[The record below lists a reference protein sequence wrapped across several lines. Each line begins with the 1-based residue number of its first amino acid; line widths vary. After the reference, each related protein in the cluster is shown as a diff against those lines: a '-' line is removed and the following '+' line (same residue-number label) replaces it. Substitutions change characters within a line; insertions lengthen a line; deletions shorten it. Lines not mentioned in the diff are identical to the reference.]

1 MEKIGL
7 IAGNGQL
14 PILFANALKERDLRI
29 IAVAFKGETLYSLK
43 EYVEKVIWI
52 SIGQLQLL
60 IETFKNEGIDNVVM
74 IGGITKALLFSDEKP
89 DYRAASFLSSLKNK
103 KDDILLRSFAEEL
116 QKDGI
121 NIESSTKYLPSI
133 LAQKGCLTKRLP
145 TVDEYRD
152 IKFGWDVAK
161 DIGKLDIGQTVV
173 VKDQAVLAVEAIEGT
188 DEAIKRGGKYGN
200 GQIIVVKV
208 SKPGQDMR
216 FDIPVVG
223 MGTIRSLKEARA
235 SALAIEAGSTIILDK
250 DEMIKYANEAGISI
264 VAI

>member
-14 PILFANALKERDLRI
+14 PILFANALKGKDIRI
-29 IAVAFKGETLYSLK
+29 IAVAFKGETLSSLK
-43 EYVEKVIWI
+43 EHVEKVIWI

-60 IETFKNEGIDNVVM
+60 IETFKNEGIGNVVM

-89 DYRAASFLSSLKNK
+89 DSRAASFLSSLKNK
-103 KDDILLRSFAEEL
+103 KDDIFLRSFAEEL
-116 QKDGI
+116 ENDGI
-121 NIESSTKYLPSI
+121 NIESATKYIPSI

-145 TVDEYRD
+145 TEDEYRD
-152 IKFGWDVAK
+152 IGFGWDIAK
-161 DIGKLDIGQTVV
+161 DIGKLDIGQTVI

-188 DEAIKRGGKYGN
+188 DEAIKRAGKYGN
-200 GQIIVVKV
+200 GQIVVVKI

-223 MGTIRSLKEARA
+223 MGTVRSLKEARA
-235 SALAIEAGSTIILDK
+235 SALAIEAGRTIILDR
-250 DEMIKYANEAGISI
+250 DEMIKCADKAGISI